1 MYLFE
6 KRHFFPTSLK
16 SFFCYQRKDFVKN
29 EMVMKKLMSSVC
41 ALFMIVA
48 CTNSPAQKAEALIKS
63 SKTIAK
69 GTTYEVIQTTVDSA
83 FTPQDDPDF
92 FKQMEEATQ
101 MNERYNALQKEF
113 SELKDSIAKISN
125 RPELKKECDD
135 LIQKQKNI
143 DWEIGLIKDK
153 GHEKYNQLMEIA
165 VSEPRFI
172 GFKAMHTYR
181 IHNEAGSTLPI
192 TEFYLLDTEMTQIK
206 YSCDSIYYAEAQEG
220 IHNLVIAKAIKDD
233 REGK

>member
-1 MYLFE
+1 M
-6 KRHFFPTSLK
+6 
-16 SFFCYQRKDFVKN
+16 
-29 EMVMKKLMSSVC
+29 
-41 ALFMIVA
+41 
-48 CTNSPAQKAEALIKS
+48 
-63 SKTIAK
+63 
-69 GTTYEVIQTTVDSA
+69 IQTTVDSA

-125 RPELKKECDD
+125 RPELKKECKD

-143 DWEIGLIKDK
+143 DWEIDLIKDK
-153 GHEKYNQLMEIA
+153 GHEKYTQLMEIA
-165 VSEPRFI
+165 ASEPRFI